1 MYLTTKPSI
10 HWLITG
16 WLAVALTLLDALQ
29 SLGCPLG
36 NCRIVGG
43 GRLTQVVSSAD

>member
-29 SLGCPLG
+29 SLGSTLG
-36 NCRIVGG
+36 NCRVAGG
-43 GRLTQVVSSAD
+43 GCLTQVVSGAG

>member
-1 MYLTTKPSI
+1 MYLAIKALNR
-10 HWLITG
+10 LITY

-36 NCRIVGG
+36 D
-43 GRLTQVVSSAD
+43 GRVAGARGLTQMISSAG